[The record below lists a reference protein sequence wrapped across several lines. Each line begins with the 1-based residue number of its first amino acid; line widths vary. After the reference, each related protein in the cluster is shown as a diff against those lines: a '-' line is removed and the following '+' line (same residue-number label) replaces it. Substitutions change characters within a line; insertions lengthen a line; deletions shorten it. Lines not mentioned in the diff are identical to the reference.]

1 MYQPNINIPIEIVQ
15 YSYEMQ
21 IQAQNT
27 SYLILEG
34 SVTESKE
41 KNTNGVIVWI
51 KKQLKKFAETIRRWI
66 SAICKFFTQTLP
78 KAISDFID
86 KILRFFK
93 LRKSK
98 EKNISLPQSTSSQE
112 KEHIKRTA
120 YEIVIYNSKKMK
132 DDIKKEKPENINF
145 PLLPDK
151 GKDNAQ
157 KDNSDDNFNSYS
169 KSDIQKDINNI
180 KDEKCKN
187 DFDECMKKGY
197 IPIITGEKQEWGTK
211 CKRIAKIVI
220 QNLDCIAEICK
231 VRTNKLQ
238 DFSDELY
245 NLINNKNIADYFS
258 NADQVADPMNI
269 SSGTQEE
276 IENSKSLNA
285 FIHTKFGQTWAYYVD
300 DLKKAYSKKYL
311 DNVERE
317 LININE
323 VEEDLTQLKSIEK
336 KGTQIYDASKTQSK
350 LILDL
355 CDKLVN
361 SVRDGDID
369 KAKTFVG
376 YIQQMQSAIMIYIS
390 DASKRYT
397 GYVNYAIK
405 EYSNALNSKW
415 NKE

>member
-34 SVTESKE
+34 SITESKE
-41 KNTNGVIVWI
+41 KNTNGVIAWI

-78 KAISDFID
+78 KAISNFID

-98 EKNISLPQSTSSQE
+98 EKNISIPQSISSQE
-112 KEHIKRTA
+112 KEHIKKTA

-132 DDIKKEKPENINF
+132 DDIKKEKSENIDF

-169 KSDIQKDINNI
+169 KSDIQKDINDI

-220 QNLDCIAEICK
+220 QNLDCIADICK

-258 NADQVADPMNI
+258 NADQVADPMNL

-317 LININE
+317 LVNINE
-323 VEEDLTQLKSIEK
+323 VEKDLAQLKSIEK
-336 KGTQIYDASKTQSK
+336 TGIQIYDASKTQSK

>member
-1 MYQPNINIPIEIVQ
+1 
-15 YSYEMQ
+15 
-21 IQAQNT
+21 
-27 SYLILEG
+27 
-34 SVTESKE
+34 
-41 KNTNGVIVWI
+41 
-51 KKQLKKFAETIRRWI
+51 
-66 SAICKFFTQTLP
+66 
-78 KAISDFID
+78 
-86 KILRFFK
+86 
-93 LRKSK
+93 
-98 EKNISLPQSTSSQE
+98 
-112 KEHIKRTA
+112 
-120 YEIVIYNSKKMK
+120 
-132 DDIKKEKPENINF
+132 
-145 PLLPDK
+145 
-151 GKDNAQ
+151 
-157 KDNSDDNFNSYS
+157 
-169 KSDIQKDINNI
+169 
-180 KDEKCKN
+180 
-187 DFDECMKKGY
+187 MKKGY

>member
-98 EKNISLPQSTSSQE
+98 EKNISIPQSTSSQE

>member
-34 SVTESKE
+34 SITESKE
-41 KNTNGVIVWI
+41 KNTNGVIAWI
-51 KKQLKKFAETIRRWI
+51 KKQLKNFTETIRRWI

-78 KAISDFID
+78 KAISNFID

-98 EKNISLPQSTSSQE
+98 EKNISIPQSTSSQE
-112 KEHIKRTA
+112 KEHIKKTA

-132 DDIKKEKPENINF
+132 DDIKKEKPENIDF

-169 KSDIQKDINNI
+169 KSDIQKDINDI

-258 NADQVADPMNI
+258 NADQVADPMNL

-317 LININE
+317 LVNINE
-323 VEEDLTQLKSIEK
+323 VEKDLAQLKSIEK
-336 KGTQIYDASKTQSK
+336 TGIQIYDASKTQSK